1 MMYGLSLLVSLHEVH
16 DEGCGLSADG
26 SRFLANRR
34 DAQVL
39 GSTNTIES
47 YDTDGASPLSRSL
60 IHSNGYIVTVAE
72 DSVTGLFIDDLHAD
86 LVAHFL

>member
-1 MMYGLSLLVSLHEVH
+1 MMYGLPLLVSLHEVH
-16 DEGCGLSADG
+16 DKGGGLSADG

-39 GSTNTIES
+39 CSTNAIES
-47 YDTDGASPLSRSL
+47 YDTDGAPPLSHSL
-60 IHSNGYIVTVAE
+60 VYSHRYVVTVAE

-86 LVAHFL
+86 LVSHLF